1 MFVLFSTVS
10 SCPIHRLVH
19 ERFKKV
25 FVILINEVWVP
36 KQRVEVTSTASSL
49 AASLGEA
56 QNTRP
61 ALVKQGGRHR
71 DGGTL
76 RKMPEQELSQ
86 DHMVQINPP
95 SPLALR
101 LSGGEL
107 TPLGGGPF
115 APLHVGFE
123 NSQTGTTAGGQASLH
138 KLSLEH
144 RGSHSHE
151 RPSTVA
157 PQHERVG
164 LPPGGP
170 PSKGRRARPSDGQ
183 CMVPRTFGH
192 FSNVANGCSLQ
203 QVLQTRMTA
212 LALTCVMWCCRR
224 LVFICLD
231 KYLRT
236 FSICE
241 KPRSLFSL

>member
-10 SCPIHRLVH
+10 SCLIHRLVH

-25 FVILINEVWVP
+25 FFMLINEVWVP

-71 DGGTL
+71 DGGAS

-86 DHMVQINPP
+86 DHMVQINPAFTTH
-95 SPLALR
+95 LAAEQR
-101 LSGGEL
+101 RAY
-107 TPLGGGPF
+107 TPGMGTL
-115 APLHVGFE
+115 APLHVGFA

-170 PSKGRRARPSDGQ
+170 PSKGRRGQ
-183 CMVPRTFGH
+183 AIRWPVYGPKDFRT
-192 FSNVANGCSLQ
+192 
-203 QVLQTRMTA
+203 
-212 LALTCVMWCCRR
+212 
-224 LVFICLD
+224 
-231 KYLRT
+231 
-236 FSICE
+236 
-241 KPRSLFSL
+241 LF